1 MYICN
6 IQICKYIHP
15 CMRACMPATHAHMHT
30 STPAHT
36 HIHIYISIY
45 ICTQTH
51 THTHTHI
58 HTYTH
63 THGCT
68 RIHTHTDIHTYI
80 HTFYI
85 LTYIHT
91 CIHMYICVCNI
102 YFEIEVATGTPP
114 LQRRLLKAI
123 LPSLERREAIP
134 TSWRRR
140 VWKVQDSGMVC
151 RVESLILVGCRG
163 YN

>member
-1 MYICN
+1 
-6 IQICKYIHP
+6 
-15 CMRACMPATHAHMHT
+15 MHT
-30 STPAHT
+30 D
-36 HIHIYISIY
+36 
-45 ICTQTH
+45 TH

-58 HTYTH
+58 HTDAHAY
-63 THGCT
+63 T
-68 RIHTHTDIHTYI
+68 RIQTYIHTYI